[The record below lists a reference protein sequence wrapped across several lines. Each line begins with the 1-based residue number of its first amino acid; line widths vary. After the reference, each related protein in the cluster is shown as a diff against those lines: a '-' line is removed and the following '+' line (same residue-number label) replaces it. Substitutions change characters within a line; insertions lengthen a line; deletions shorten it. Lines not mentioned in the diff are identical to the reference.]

1 LELKK
6 EAWVSTWPSEADR
19 RRQRVPDNASESR
32 LLEIRREA
40 EQKGR
45 VEPPGVHREGALFP
59 RASSETGYYG
69 LPLLKQPPWTW
80 EVPLYFFV
88 GGAAGAASVIGVLA
102 DWIGDDEKLANDARW
117 VAVGGAGLSSALL
130 IADLGRPE
138 RFLGMLR
145 VFKLQSPMSMGAWTL
160 AAFGSAAGA
169 AVFAKLVQERFDSL
183 PVRILG
189 QVSQGVAALF
199 GLPLHTYTGVLIG
212 ATAIPVWNKNVKTL
226 PVHFGMSGVQA
237 GISVLELMDNENA
250 GLNWLAL
257 LAAAFE
263 SWQGFT
269 LESDS
274 DRVLRPL
281 KQGTSGWITRAGG
294 LLSGPAPLLLRLAAV
309 FSKNSRG
316 LRKVAACFGIAGSIL
331 TRYGWMAAGHASAKD
346 FRLPLDIE
354 EKHPPRKP
362 LPARMLD
369 VVREEKPA

>member
-1 LELKK
+1 M
-6 EAWVSTWPSEADR
+6 STWPSEADPEKK
-19 RRQRVPDNASESR
+19 RVPDAASESR

-40 EQKGR
+40 ERKGM
-45 VEPPGVHREGALFP
+45 EIPGVRPEGAPFP

-69 LPLLKQPPWTW
+69 IPLLKQPPWTW

-88 GGAAGAASVIGVLA
+88 GGAAGSAAVISALA
-102 DWIGDDEKLANDARW
+102 DWIGDDEKLASDARW
-117 VAVGGAGLSSALL
+117 VAVGGATLSSVLL
-130 IADLGRPE
+130 IGDLGRPK

-169 AVFAKLVQERFDSL
+169 AVFANLVRQRYDSL
-183 PVRILG
+183 PVRIVG
-189 QVSQGVAALF
+189 QLSQGMAALF
-199 GLPLHTYTGVLIG
+199 GLPLHNYTGVLIG

-237 GISVLELMDNENA
+237 GVSVLELAGNENPA
-250 GLNWLAL
+250 LNWLAL

-263 SWQGFT
+263 TWEGFT

-281 KQGTSGWITRAGG
+281 KRGPSGWITRAGG
-294 LLSGPAPLLLRLAAV
+294 LFSGPAPLLLRLAAV

-316 LRKVAACFGIAGSIL
+316 LRKLAACFGIAGSIL
-331 TRYGWMAAGHASAKD
+331 TRYGWLAAGRTSAKD
-346 FRLPLDIE
+346 FRLPLDI
-354 EKHPPRKP
+354 KQKRPQQKP

-369 VVREEKPA
+369 TIREEKQA